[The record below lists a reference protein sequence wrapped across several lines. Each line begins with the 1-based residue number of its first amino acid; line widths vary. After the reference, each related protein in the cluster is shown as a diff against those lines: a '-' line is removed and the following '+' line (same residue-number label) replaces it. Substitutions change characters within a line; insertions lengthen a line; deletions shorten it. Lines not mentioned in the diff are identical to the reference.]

1 MGPATPIV
9 KRINESKKL
18 LRNDWNFRVA
28 ADKRLRSF
36 TYGEQDAPLKIQGA
50 LDEAVG
56 PLFIELYESE
66 RTSAVYGLDRSA
78 EKWLGWPISHYD
90 ARTDLDARLNAELEN
105 AGFVDKLMNVA
116 IEFTEQFQAD
126 SDCFED
132 AALDRTSAALRR
144 EMLDHIESV
153 ARFWM
158 ATASFANEQWQAELA
173 QNGGCHA
180 ADISRPVARFLSGQR
195 SGLLTPFNGRRLVV
209 CDRPALG

>member
-1 MGPATPIV
+1 
-9 KRINESKKL
+9 
-18 LRNDWNFRVA
+18 
-28 ADKRLRSF
+28 
-36 TYGEQDAPLKIQGA
+36 
-50 LDEAVG
+50 VG

-66 RTSAVYGLDRSA
+66 RTSAVYWLDRSA

-158 ATASFANEQWQAELA
+158 ATASFANEQWQAELLKMADATPRTSLA
-173 QNGGCHA
+173 QWLGFFRDRDPDFSHHLMVAVSSFVTGLHWGELLSLKGGIYSFAMELDA
-180 ADISRPVARFLSGQR
+180 AYYLRRVYAIYGEPPHSLLNSAIAELLSTKAA
-195 SGLLTPFNGRRLVV
+195 SPE
-209 CDRPALG
+209 